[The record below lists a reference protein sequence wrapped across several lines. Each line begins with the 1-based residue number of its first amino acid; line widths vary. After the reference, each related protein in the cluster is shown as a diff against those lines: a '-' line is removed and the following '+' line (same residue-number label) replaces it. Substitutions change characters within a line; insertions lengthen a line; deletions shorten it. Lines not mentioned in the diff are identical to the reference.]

1 MKNTI
6 MKMNKWNKE
15 NFVNV
20 LEKKIQTQTLLLS
33 SFISMVKNYRY
44 HSKQNIVV
52 SGYLQQ
58 SGTDRQ

>member
-1 MKNTI
+1 MYKKKNEKYNNENV
-6 MKMNKWNKE
+6 KMNKWNKD

-44 HSKQNIVV
+44 HSK
-52 SGYLQQ
+52 
-58 SGTDRQ
+58 